1 MSLFETKKNIIKD
14 LSAAPLLFFSENQS
28 QGFET
33 LIMPTERNKLIQIE
47 QWPYVK
53 QKKIS
58 TEGKLQI
65 EFMTYSFILYH

>member
-1 MSLFETKKNIIKD
+1 M
-14 LSAAPLLFFSENQS
+14 S

-33 LIMPTERNKLIQIE
+33 LIMPNERNKLIQIE